1 MQDKMAGVHFLPLPQ
16 SYLKMRDEHAP
27 QISALPPLP
36 SPAPTSSHPALK
48 KNPSDYRITHG
59 SLNYEW

>member
-36 SPAPTSSHPALK
+36 SPAPTSSHPALEK
-48 KNPSDYRITHG
+48 KTKKKHQTTESRTAP
-59 SLNYEW
+59 